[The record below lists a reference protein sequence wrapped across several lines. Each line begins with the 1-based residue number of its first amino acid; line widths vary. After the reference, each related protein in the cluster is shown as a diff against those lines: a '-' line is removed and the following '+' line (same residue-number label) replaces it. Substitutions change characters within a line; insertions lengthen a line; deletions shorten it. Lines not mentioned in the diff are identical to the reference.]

1 MKTSAQC
8 PALFLTA
15 PASGQGKTTVSAAL
29 ARYLRDQG
37 KQVRV
42 FKTGPDYLDPQILE
56 QASGQPVE
64 QLDLWMAGPDYC
76 RQMLFNA
83 AHEADF
89 ILIEGA
95 MGMFDGEPS
104 SADLAALFGI
114 PMVIVMDVKGMAQT
128 AAAVASGLA
137 RFRDDIHCAGLIAN
151 NCASERH
158 RQLIV
163 DALPTD
169 LPLLATLARDPAISL
184 PERHLGLVQASEV
197 RDELEQCFNHGVQ
210 ALLAGG
216 IDHATLIH
224 PVSFTGTTL
233 SSDPHSNT
241 HSKDA
246 HSNELPG
253 HPLNQID
260 VSQEPHSKH
269 HLNTSDGTPTASD
282 RTPTTTVFTE
292 PHSRDTH
299 LNEVPGHPLEGVRI
313 GIARDAAFSFIYSA
327 NLRQLTALGAQYE
340 FFSPIQDQT
349 LANFDALWLP
359 GGYPELHAKALAAN
373 EAMRTAIQRF
383 FQQDKPILAE
393 CGGMLYCLETLT
405 DLDQQTFPMLGLLSG
420 QGMMRGKRGCQG
432 MQTAVLPEGD
442 IRGHAHHRSRSQGTP
457 EPISYGRRQRHP
469 APGEAIYR
477 SRGLTASY
485 LHLFFPSNPVAIV
498 QLLLPSASRSTQGFY
513 HAG

>member
-1 MKTSAQC
+1 MNTSVQC

-15 PASGQGKTTVSAAL
+15 PASGQGKTTVTAAL

-37 KQVRV
+37 KRVRV

-76 RQMLFNA
+76 RQMLFDA
-83 AHEADF
+83 ASEADF

-137 RFRDDIHCAGLIAN
+137 HFRSDIRCAGLIAN

-163 DALPTD
+163 DALPDD
-169 LPLLATLARDPAISL
+169 LPLLATLVRDPAISL

-197 RDELEQCFNHGVQ
+197 RDELEQRFGHGVQ

-216 IDHATLIH
+216 IDHATLTH
-224 PVSFTGTTL
+224 PVSFTSTTL
-233 SSDPHSNT
+233 SSGDT
-241 HSKDA
+241 HP
-246 HSNELPG
+246 NEL
-253 HPLNQID
+253 
-260 VSQEPHSKH
+260 
-269 HLNTSDGTPTASD
+269 A
-282 RTPTTTVFTE
+282 
-292 PHSRDTH
+292 
-299 LNEVPGHPLEGVRI
+299 GHPLEGIRI

-327 NLRQLTALGAQYE
+327 NLRQLTALGAQYA
-340 FFSPIQDQT
+340 FFSPLQDQT
-349 LANFDALWLP
+349 LADFDALWLP
-359 GGYPELHAKALAAN
+359 GGYPELHAAALAAN
-373 EAMRTAIQRF
+373 QPMKTAIQQF
-383 FQQDKPILAE
+383 FQQDKPVLAE

-405 DLDQQTFPMLGLLSG
+405 DLDQQTFPMLGLLNG

-442 IRGHAHHRSRSQGTP
+442 IRGHAHHRSRSEGTP

-477 SRGLTASY
+477 HRGLTASY
-485 LHLFFPSNPVAIV
+485 LHLFFPSNPVATA
-498 QLLLPSASRSTQGFY
+498 QLFLPSDRRFRQES
-513 HAG
+513 HHVD